1 MADPRF
7 DVLSLFPIPLY
18 VGLVDEA
25 IVRQARDAVRG
36 LEYEPNVGNTNTLN
50 HYVFDEPALAPLRAE
65 VLAHMKIF
73 QERVLASRNELYIT
87 QSWANITRQGESHHP
102 HYHFNSVASGVVYLT
117 AGGDLPPIV
126 FKSDRK
132 TQIMPQL
139 SENNVFNMDTFS
151 FKPKGPMLVMFP
163 SFIDH
168 HVPSNPSG
176 EERIS
181 IAFNTFLRGDL
192 GSEGQLSRLKL

>member
-1 MADPRF
+1 MSAPRF

-18 VGLVDEA
+18 VGLVEESM
-25 IVRQARDAVRG
+25 VQAARAFAAT
-36 LEYEPNVGNTNTLN
+36 LAYEPNVGNTNTTN
-50 HYVFDEPALAPLRAE
+50 HYVLDEPALAPLRAAVQE
-65 VLAHMKIF
+65 HMKIY
-73 QERVLASRNELYIT
+73 QERILASRNELYLT
-87 QSWANITRQGESHHP
+87 QSWANITRTGESHHP

-117 AGGDLPPIV
+117 HGGELPPIV

-132 TQIMPQL
+132 TQIMPAL

-192 GSEGQLSRLKL
+192 GSERQLSRLLL